1 MTSYVESSS
10 AVDDDAWTRGD
21 TDDDDDGRRET
32 RRLLRRQAKSEDGEA
47 CADARTRADAADMAN
62 DGRVE
67 HG

>member
-10 AVDDDAWTRGD
+10 AVDDDARTRGD
-21 TDDDDDGRRET
+21 TDDDGRRET
-32 RRLLRRQAKSEDGEA
+32 RRLLRRQAKSEDVEA

-67 HG
+67 NV

>member
-10 AVDDDAWTRGD
+10 AVDDDARTRGD
-21 TDDDDDGRRET
+21 TDDDDGRRET
-32 RRLLRRQAKSEDGEA
+32 RRLLRRQAKSEDVEA